1 MKQTVLLLALL
12 GSLLCLKAQSYVG
25 TITVGSYTQRNV
37 EVQLDVATER
47 EQCPSKGA
55 STPKGCATM
64 TIFNVKFS
72 YMMPVKLDVVIPSL
86 TLSGTH
92 LTGNNITPLSNGK
105 RYDKYLVR
113 NLVGT
118 ADGRHLTF
126 SCLMGKKR
134 LTFNGTRTL
143 RKART
148 E

>member
-12 GSLLCLKAQSYVG
+12 GSLLSLRAQSYVG
-25 TITVGSYTQRNV
+25 TITLGSYTQRNV
-37 EVQLDVATER
+37 EVQL
-47 EQCPSKGA
+47 A

>member
-1 MKQTVLLLALL
+1 MKHIALLLALL
-12 GSLLCLKAQSYVG
+12 CSLLCLRAQNYVG
-25 TITVGSYTQRNV
+25 TVTVGNYTQRNV
-37 EVQLDVATER
+37 EVRL
-47 EQCPSKGA
+47 A
-55 STPKGCATM
+55 SPPKGRATM

-105 RYDKYLVR
+105 HYDKYLVR

-118 ADGRHLTF
+118 ADGSHLTF

-134 LTFNGTRTL
+134 LTFSGTQ
-143 RKART
+143 KK
-148 E
+148 